1 LSEKNSHKTYFS
13 KDNLH
18 QYVKT
23 FSFPRLC
30 GTEGEKKAVALAIK
44 AFNTIG
50 FTKNEIKKEDFTFS
64 DFYSTSLIQLVALIS
79 LTSTILLVIS
89 LYIYA
94 FLSVLILGLMII
106 FAYLLT
112 KSLRHPEEPG
122 FWGKYYGNTIPAS
135 NVFVKIPAKN
145 ISEKDTG
152 NIIISAHLDSKSQN
166 FKTFW
171 RITIY
176 KVWLFGGLWLG
187 VVYLILLIYNLASN
201 YVNFLY
207 LILPN
212 ITGTAFLILNFSL
225 IVLAILVSLSN
236 ITLMFLN
243 THNKSPGALDNST
256 GMAVVFEL
264 SSYFLKHKLDNF
276 NLWFCQFSA
285 EELGT
290 MGSRIFVNKYE
301 NQFSKGKIFQIN
313 FDMVS
318 VASHKKGGLGYLK
331 SNGVIH
337 RNQIAPVLSNYLE
350 NAAKEEGFNIKG
362 FHLSTGA
369 HTDCVPFHLREYD
382 AIDLTTP
389 RAARYTHT
397 KEDTPDK
404 VDPQVL
410 LEACLVTKN
419 VILRLDNDFKF

>member
-1 LSEKNSHKTYFS
+1 LSEKNSYKTYFS

-44 AFNTIG
+44 TFNTIG
-50 FTKNEIKKEDFTFS
+50 FDTVKKEDFTFS
-64 DFYSTSLIQLVALIS
+64 DFYSTSLIQLIALIS

-94 FLSVLILGLMII
+94 ILSVLILGLMII

-112 KSLRHPEEPG
+112 KSLKHPEEPG
-122 FWGKYYGNTIPAS
+122 FWGKYYGNTLPAS

-145 ISEKDTG
+145 ISEIDAG

-166 FKTFW
+166 FKTLW

-176 KVWLFGGLWLG
+176 KAWLFGGLWLG
-187 VVYLILLIYNLASN
+187 VVYLTILIYKLPNY
-201 YVNFLY
+201 YVNLLYFFLPY
-207 LILPN
+207 ISR
-212 ITGTAFLILNFSL
+212 TTFLMLNLSL

-243 THNKSPGALDNST
+243 TNNKSPGALDNST
-256 GMAVVFEL
+256 GMAIVFEL
-264 SSYFLKHKLDNF
+264 SSYFLKHKLNNF
-276 NLWFCQFSA
+276 NLWFIQFSA

-301 NQFSKGKIFQIN
+301 HQFIKGKIFQIN

-331 SNGVIH
+331 SNGVIP
-337 RNQIAPVLSNYLE
+337 RKQIAPVLSNYLE
-350 NAAKEEGFNIKG
+350 IAAKEETLNIKG

-369 HTDCVPFHLREYD
+369 HTDCVPFHLRGYD
-382 AIDLTTP
+382 AIALTTP

-397 KEDTPDK
+397 EEDTHDK
-404 VDPQVL
+404 VNPQVL
-410 LEACLVTKN
+410 LEACLITRN

>member
-1 LSEKNSHKTYFS
+1 MSEKNSHKTYFS

-44 AFNTIG
+44 AFDTIG
-50 FTKNEIKKEDFTFS
+50 FNKNEIKKEDFTFS

-176 KVWLFGGLWLG
+176 KVWLFGGLGLG

-212 ITGTAFLILNFSL
+212 ITGTAFLILNLSL

-264 SSYFLKHKLDNF
+264 SSYFLKHKLNNF

-290 MGSRIFVNKYE
+290 MGSRTFVNKY
-301 NQFSKGKIFQIN
+301 
-313 FDMVS
+313 
-318 VASHKKGGLGYLK
+318 
-331 SNGVIH
+331 
-337 RNQIAPVLSNYLE
+337 
-350 NAAKEEGFNIKG
+350 
-362 FHLSTGA
+362 
-369 HTDCVPFHLREYD
+369 
-382 AIDLTTP
+382 
-389 RAARYTHT
+389 
-397 KEDTPDK
+397 
-404 VDPQVL
+404 
-410 LEACLVTKN
+410 
-419 VILRLDNDFKF
+419 